1 MGKHSKQRKHTA
13 RPANRKLGRRS
24 VPRKAQAP
32 RAAAGRSTKPGSRSE
47 AVGEAPE
54 KELVEVEGELVEE
67 TVAAVPRVAAE
78 RESARGD
85 LITCYMR
92 DVHRHALLSPEEEHS
107 LAVRVHER
115 RDPKAAAQ
123 LVLSNLRLVVKI
135 ANEYRRV
142 YRSVT
147 DLVQEGNIGLMH
159 AVERFD
165 PYRGVK
171 LSSYAAWWIRAYILR
186 YILGNWRLVRIG
198 TTQAQRKLFFNLK
211 REKARLAALGVEP
224 TPSRVAKNLGV
235 PEKDVVEMDQR
246 LARCDASL
254 DLPVTDGEERSPT
267 RLDLL
272 RANGPNPEAAAEA
285 SEVSA
290 LVRDRVA
297 SFRDTLSGRH
307 RVIFDRRIVAEDPIT
322 LQELAADFG
331 LSRERVRQ
339 LEARIVR
346 KLREELQVAL

>member
-1 MGKHSKQRKHTA
+1 MARMVSSKTQQQQRKRSSRRAPSKKA
-13 RPANRKLGRRS
+13 RKTHRPTSAP
-24 VPRKAQAP
+24 PRGEAEAEADP
-32 RAAAGRSTKPGSRSE
+32 DVVDAAG
-47 AVGEAPE
+47 
-54 KELVEVEGELVEE
+54 EVVEE
-67 TVAAVPRVAAE
+67 TTAPSPRPRDDA
-78 RESARGD
+78 SRGD
-85 LITCYMR
+85 LLTCYMR
-92 DVHRHALLSPEEEHS
+92 DVHRHSLLSAEEELRLALL
-107 LAVRVHER
+107 VHEKKDSR
-115 RDPKAAAQ
+115 AAAR

-142 YRSVT
+142 YRAVT

-165 PYRGVK
+165 PHRGVK

-186 YILGNWRLVRIG
+186 FILGNWRLVRIG

-211 REKARLAALGVEP
+211 REKARLSALGVEP
-224 TPSRVAKNLGV
+224 TSTRLAAHLGV

-254 DLPVTDGEERSPT
+254 DVPLSDGEDRSPN
-267 RLDLL
+267 RVDML
-272 RANGPNPEAAAEA
+272 RANGPSPEAAAES

-290 LVRDRVA
+290 LVRERVRT
-297 SFRDTLSGRH
+297 FRDGLSGRH
-307 RVIFDRRIVAEDPIT
+307 QVIFDRRIAAEDPIT
-322 LQELAADFG
+322 LQELAGEFG

-346 KLREELQVAL
+346 QLREELQVAL

>member
-1 MGKHSKQRKHTA
+1 MGVMQ
-13 RPANRKLGRRS
+13 N
-24 VPRKAQAP
+24 
-32 RAAAGRSTKPGSRSE
+32 E
-47 AVGEAPE
+47 AVQELASDSDEGFVLGEIGAEPMNDRDPE
-54 KELVEVEGELVEE
+54 PPASGER
-67 TVAAVPRVAAE
+67 P
-78 RESARGD
+78 RGD
-85 LITCYMR
+85 VLDCYMR
-92 DVHRHALLSPEEEHS
+92 DVHRHALLSPDEEHA
-107 LAVRVHER
+107 LAVRVHEHHDSR
-115 RDPKAAAQ
+115 AAAR
-123 LVLSNLRLVVKI
+123 LILSNLRLVVKI

-142 YRSVT
+142 YRSVS

-224 TPSRVAKNLGV
+224 TSAQLATNLGV
-235 PEKDVVEMDQR
+235 PEKDVIEMDQR

-254 DLPVTDGEERSPT
+254 SAPLNAGDERSPT

-272 RANGPNPEAAAEA
+272 RAPDANPESAAES
-285 SEVSA
+285 SEVQK
-290 LVRDRVA
+290 LVRERVQV
-297 SFRDTLSGRH
+297 FRDTLSGRH
-307 RVIFDRRIVAEDPIT
+307 RAIFDRRIAAEDPIT

-339 LEARIVR
+339 LEARLVR
-346 KLREELQVAL
+346 QLREQLAVAL

>member
-1 MGKHSKQRKHTA
+1 MAEQVESATKHRKRAQGRVRPKAIRSTQTA
-13 RPANRKLGRRS
+13 RRSPAA
-24 VPRKAQAP
+24 VAV
-32 RAAAGRSTKPGSRSE
+32 RAD
-47 AVGEAPE
+47 PE
-54 KELVEVEGELVEE
+54 TVDEPMPLVE
-67 TVAAVPRVAAE
+67 AASQALGAPVRATARAKDDAP
-78 RESARGD
+78 RGD

-92 DVHRHALLSPEEEHS
+92 DVHRHSLLTPEEEHA
-107 LAVRVHER
+107 LALRVHER

-142 YRSVT
+142 YRSVS

-165 PYRGVK
+165 PHRGVK

-224 TPSRVAKNLGV
+224 TPSRLAANLGV
-235 PEKDVVEMDQR
+235 PEKDVIEMDQR

-254 DLPVTDGEERSPT
+254 DLPLSDGEERSPS
-267 RLDLL
+267 RLDML
-272 RANGPNPEAAAEA
+272 RSTEASPEAAAES
-285 SEVSA
+285 SEVSQ
-290 LVRDRVA
+290 LVRDRVRV
-297 SFRDTLSGRH
+297 FRDQLSGRH
-307 RVIFDRRIVAEDPIT
+307 RVIFDRRIAAEDPIT

>member
-1 MGKHSKQRKHTA
+1 MGIQAQVKQSKQGPASVRRPKPTRA
-13 RPANRKLGRRS
+13 SGVGVDRNGNAAVITQAAPANDVDSPADEPEVIGADGL
-24 VPRKAQAP
+24 VID
-32 RAAAGRSTKPGSRSE
+32 E
-47 AVGEAPE
+47 AVE
-54 KELVEVEGELVEE
+54 KVVK
-67 TVAAVPRVAAE
+67 ASPDPQ
-78 RESARGD
+78 RGD
-85 LITCYMR
+85 LLTCYMR
-92 DVHRHALLSPEEEHS
+92 DVHRHALLSPDEEHA
-107 LAVRVHER
+107 LAVRVAEHGDR
-115 RDPKAAAQ
+115 KAAAR

-142 YRSVT
+142 YRSVG

-159 AVERFD
+159 AVDRFD

-224 TPSRVAKNLGV
+224 TPSRLAQNLGV

-254 DLPVTDGEERSPT
+254 DVPLTDGEDRSPT
-267 RLDLL
+267 RLDML
-272 RANGPNPEAAAEA
+272 RAVEPNPEAAAES
-285 SEVSA
+285 SEVSE
-290 LVRDRVA
+290 LVRERVRE
-297 SFRDTLSGRH
+297 FRDQLSGRH
-307 RVIFDRRIVAEDPIT
+307 RVIFDRRIAAEDPIT

>member
-1 MGKHSKQRKHTA
+1 MAELMESATKQRKRTA
-13 RPANRKLGRRS
+13 ARTRSNKADRAPRSGRRP
-24 VPRKAQAP
+24 VTAP
-32 RAAAGRSTKPGSRSE
+32 RDADSGDEP
-47 AVGEAPE
+47 V
-54 KELVEVEGELVEE
+54 ELVEVVGQV
-67 TVAAVPRVAAE
+67 TAE
-78 RESARGD
+78 SVKPPARAKDDAPRGD

-92 DVHRHALLSPEEEHS
+92 DVHRHALLSPDEEHA
-107 LAVRVHER
+107 LAVRVHEQ
-115 RDPKAAAQ
+115 RDPKAAAR

-224 TPSRVAKNLGV
+224 TPSRLAANLGV
-235 PEKDVVEMDQR
+235 PEKDVIEMDQR

-254 DLPVTDGEERSPT
+254 DLPLSDGEERSPS
-267 RLDLL
+267 RLDML
-272 RANGPNPEAAAEA
+272 RSTEASPEAAAES
-285 SEVSA
+285 SEVSQ
-290 LVRDRVA
+290 LVRDRVRV
-297 SFRDTLSGRH
+297 FRDQLSGRH
-307 RVIFDRRIVAEDPIT
+307 RVIFDRRIAAEDPIT